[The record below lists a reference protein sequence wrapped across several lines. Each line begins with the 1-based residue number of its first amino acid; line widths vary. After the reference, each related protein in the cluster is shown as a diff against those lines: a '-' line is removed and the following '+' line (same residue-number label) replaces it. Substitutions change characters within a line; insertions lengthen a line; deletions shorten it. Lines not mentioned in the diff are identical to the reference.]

1 MNRLPN
7 NPRMMAASDVVRDS
21 VKKYNLPPATEKAI
35 EMQKASQLLGAV
47 DNTMLMNRLTPKP
60 AQVVP
65 RKEQQVMEGLM
76 GIAQRLA
83 PGMQQRGRQM
93 GRAGRLP
100 AVQTMPQQ
108 QMARQMP
115 QRPAPQQMQRP
126 PMGGIAGLPAPNMA
140 RMQTA
145 AQGGVI
151 GFAAGGDPEIE
162 QYIRLDEMFR
172 EYKAK
177 GDMVS
182 AANVKS
188 EMELMEAN
196 NPSLRAEAMQ
206 QATRD
211 AGFDPEVQLN
221 LTPKVNKP
229 GGKGKKPKMMG
240 GGIVGYQPGGS
251 VQNPSDIVAKME
263 EVRTSAPVAP
273 SMEDEP
279 LYQDLLGAT
288 QTGLGIDFAAER
300 EAERKA
306 AQEAYG
312 MTPLE
317 RAGRDAVI
325 KALEG
330 YYGDIASPEE
340 QRKLDREAILSSF
353 MEPGSVVNVG
363 QSLLK
368 KRPERREQ
376 ARRARLEQVTEPTK
390 AALETMGLERETRG
404 KAFEAGRETY
414 QTLSA
419 QRNQAM
425 QTASQLLTG
434 KLNREQTERLEGTR
448 NQLNVLDA
456 SLRNALEAS
465 RQGRMDREDIRRALT
480 DIGEMEVAAR
490 QEYTALAV
498 EIKQNADFALQD
510 PAPLIRAI
518 KEEFDSQMSMIRK
531 LKGQL
536 IDVGGGSA
544 GGTQTTSGD
553 EEIIDFTDLPDILSP
568 QPPVV
573 TSP

>member
-1 MNRLPN
+1 
-7 NPRMMAASDVVRDS
+7 
-21 VKKYNLPPATEKAI
+21 
-35 EMQKASQLLGAV
+35 
-47 DNTMLMNRLTPKP
+47 
-60 AQVVP
+60 
-65 RKEQQVMEGLM
+65 
-76 GIAQRLA
+76 
-83 PGMQQRGRQM
+83 
-93 GRAGRLP
+93 
-100 AVQTMPQQ
+100 
-108 QMARQMP
+108 
-115 QRPAPQQMQRP
+115 
-126 PMGGIAGLPAPNMA
+126 
-140 RMQTA
+140 
-145 AQGGVI
+145 
-151 GFAAGGDPEIE
+151 
-162 QYIRLDEMFR
+162 
-172 EYKAK
+172 
-177 GDMVS
+177 
-182 AANVKS
+182 
-188 EMELMEAN
+188 
-196 NPSLRAEAMQ
+196 
-206 QATRD
+206 
-211 AGFDPEVQLN
+211 
-221 LTPKVNKP
+221 
-229 GGKGKKPKMMG
+229 
-240 GGIVGYQPGGS
+240 
-251 VQNPSDIVAKME
+251 ME

-363 QSLLK
+363 QSILK

>member
-1 MNRLPN
+1 MRT
-7 NPRMMAASDVVRDS
+7 NPRMTAASDVVRDS

-47 DNTMLMNRLTPKP
+47 DNTMLMNKPSPQP

-65 RKEQQVMEGLM
+65 RKEQQVLEGLM

-126 PMGGIAGLPAPNMA
+126 PMGGIAGIPAPNMA

-151 GFAAGGDPEIE
+151 GFVAGGDPEIE
-162 QYIRLDEMFR
+162 QYIRLDKMFR
-172 EYKAK
+172 KYKAE

-188 EMELMEAN
+188 EMDLMEAN
-196 NPSLRAEAMQ
+196 NPNLKAEAMQ

-221 LTPKVNKP
+221 LTPKVNNP
-229 GGKGKKPKMMG
+229 GGSKGTKPKMVG

-251 VQNPSDIVAKME
+251 VQSPSDIVTEME
-263 EVRTSAPVAP
+263 EVRTSAPAAP
-273 SMEDEP
+273 SIEDDP

-288 QTGLGIDFAAER
+288 QGGLGIDFAAER
-300 EAERKA
+300 EAERRA

-312 MTPLE
+312 MTDTE
-317 RAGRDAVI
+317 RAARDAVI
-325 KALEG
+325 EG
-330 YYGDIASPEE
+330 MREYYTNVASPEE
-340 QRKLDREAILSSF
+340 QRKLERESILSAF
-353 MEPGSVVNVG
+353 MTPGSVVNVG
-363 QSLLK
+363 QKLVSDRSKL
-368 KRPERREQ
+368 RER
-376 ARRARLEQVTEPTK
+376 ARKARLEQVTKP
-390 AALETMGLERETRG
+390 AAAEIEAMGIDRAARG
-404 KAFEAGRETY
+404 TAFEAGRETY

-465 RQGRMDREDIRRALT
+465 RQGRMDREDLRRALI
-480 DIGEMEVAAR
+480 DVEEMEMAAR
-490 QEYTALAV
+490 QEYTALAI
-498 EIKQNADFALQD
+498 EIRQNAAVSLED

-518 KEEFDSQMSMIRK
+518 KEEFDSQMSMISK

-536 IDVGGGSA
+536 IDVGGSA

-553 EEIIDFTDLPDILSP
+553 EEIIDFTELPDILSP

-573 TSP
+573 RSN